1 VSLPPQ
7 SEPLPRPSVPRAI
20 RLGVW
25 SGYLNLG
32 ITWAIQLVMV
42 PLLLGHLG
50 SETYGLYAALT
61 SVVGYFSLLTFGSS
75 LTVPRYVADHAARGE
90 GEALSRFVST
100 YLVLYVAVA
109 AAGLV
114 LGLAAAPLVRSVLTV
129 PPRLAGAVA
138 PAWRLV
144 VGGWALGLA
153 AGLLQSLLTGL
164 GEVHR
169 ANLAASARTI
179 LNLAFAAAVLSAG
192 GGLDA
197 LLQGFLVAALL
208 SGVGLFV
215 LVRVA
220 HPEIRITPALA
231 GWATLRRS
239 GRPAAYY
246 FLMQIAALVVMGTDN
261 IVISVFLGVGSVTA
275 YAVAFQLYALAV
287 AALWS
292 GVDVLLPFFARW
304 GAQRETDRLRTA
316 FLRAT
321 KYAMAGTVLAAILLA
336 AFGRQVIGWW
346 VGPSLFVGTRVLLV
360 FCAMLL
366 IATPIHSAA
375 LVLAGLG
382 RHRAPAIGGGVEAA
396 LNLGL
401 SILLVRS
408 LGVFGVALGTLLAGA
423 ATNGWVAPRA
433 ACRELGIRVAVYLRT
448 TIVPSL
454 VPALVGGA
462 VAWAA
467 ARWTGTG
474 LAATAIAIAL
484 TAAGYAG
491 AFWMLSLEPDE
502 RTAIRSLVTR

>member
-1 VSLPPQ
+1 VSVPSQ
-7 SEPLPRPSVPRAI
+7 SESRGGVPRAI
-20 RLGVW
+20 RLGVR

-32 ITWAIQLVMV
+32 VTWAIQLVMV
-42 PLLLGHLG
+42 PLLLSRLG

-75 LTVPRYVADHAARGE
+75 LTVPRYVADYAARGE

-100 YLVLYVAVA
+100 YSVLYIGVA
-109 AAGLV
+109 AAGLAA
-114 LGLAAAPLVRSVLTV
+114 GFAAAPLVRALLTV
-129 PPRLAGAVA
+129 PPALAGTVV

-164 GEVHR
+164 GDVHL
-169 ANLAASARTI
+169 ANYAASARTI
-179 LNLAFAAAVLSAG
+179 LNLAFAAVILWAG
-192 GGLDA
+192 GRLDA
-197 LLQGFLVAALL
+197 LLEGLLAAALV
-208 SGVGLFV
+208 SGLGLLV
-215 LVRVA
+215 LVRIA
-220 HPEIRITPALA
+220 HPEVRISPALA
-231 GWATLRRS
+231 RWEVLRRS

-261 IVISVFLGVGSVTA
+261 IVISAFLGVGSVAA

-304 GAQRETDRLRTA
+304 GAQRDADRLHTS
-316 FLRAT
+316 FLGAT

-336 AFGRQVIGWW
+336 GFGRQVIGWW
-346 VGPSLFVGTRVLLV
+346 VGPSLFVGRRVLLT

-382 RHRAPAIGGGVEAA
+382 RHRAPAIGGAVEAA

-401 SILLVRS
+401 SILLVRR

-433 ACRELGIRVAVYLRT
+433 ACRVLGIRGAAYLRAT
-448 TIVPSL
+448 VVPSL
-454 VPALVGGA
+454 LPALAAGVVAWLAAVPAAIAPGTTAIGVLLTTGA
-462 VAWAA
+462 F
-467 ARWTGTG
+467 
-474 LAATAIAIAL
+474 AATFWIVGLPAEDRGAL
-484 TAAGYAG
+484 
-491 AFWMLSLEPDE
+491 
-502 RTAIRSLVTR
+502 RSLVGR

>member
-1 VSLPPQ
+1 VSLPQ
-7 SEPLPRPSVPRAI
+7 QGEPRTSVPRAI

-32 ITWAIQLVMV
+32 VTWAIQLVMV
-42 PLLLGHLG
+42 PLLLSHLG

-90 GEALSRFVST
+90 SEALSRFVST
-100 YLVLYVAVA
+100 YLVLYLAVA
-109 AAGLV
+109 AAGLAA
-114 LGLAAAPLVRSVLTV
+114 GFAAAPLVRGLLTV
-129 PPRLAGAVA
+129 PPALAGAVA

-144 VGGWALGLA
+144 VGAWALGLA

-164 GEVHR
+164 GEVHL

-179 LNLAFAAAVLSAG
+179 VNLAFAAIILWSG
-192 GGLDA
+192 GRLDA

-208 SGVGLFV
+208 SGLGLFV
-215 LVRVA
+215 AVRLA

-231 GWATLRRS
+231 RWEVLRRS

-261 IVISVFLGVGSVTA
+261 IVISIFLGVGSVAA

-304 GAQRETDRLRTA
+304 GAQHDADRLHTS
-316 FLRAT
+316 FLGAT
-321 KYAMAGTVLAAILLA
+321 KYAMAGTLLAAILLA
-336 AFGRQVIGWW
+336 GFGRQVIGWW
-346 VGPSLFVGTRVLLV
+346 VGPQLFVGERVLLV

-382 RHRAPAIGGGVEAA
+382 RHKAPAIGGGIEAA
-396 LNLGL
+396 LNLAL
-401 SILLVRS
+401 SILLVRR

-433 ACRELGIRVAVYLRT
+433 ACRELGIRVSAYLRAT
-448 TIVPSL
+448 VVPSL
-454 VPALVGGA
+454 LPAFVAGA
-462 VAWAA
+462 VVWLLASPA
-467 ARWTGTG
+467 ARPGTTASGIVLATAGFAATFWTFG
-474 LAATAIAIAL
+474 LA
-484 TAAGYAG
+484 
-491 AFWMLSLEPDE
+491 PDE
-502 RTAIRSLVTR
+502 RRAILSLVRR

>member
-1 VSLPPQ
+1 MSLPPQ
-7 SEPLPRPSVPRAI
+7 SEPRTSVPRAI

-42 PLLLGHLG
+42 PLLLSHLG

-75 LTVPRYVADHAARGE
+75 LTVPRFVADHAARGE

-100 YLVLYVAVA
+100 YFVLYLAVAVA
-109 AAGLV
+109 GV
-114 LGLAAAPLVRSVLTV
+114 LLGFAAAPLVRAVLTV
-129 PPRLAGAVA
+129 PPQLAGAVA

-164 GEVHR
+164 GEVHL
-169 ANLAASARTI
+169 ANLAASARTV
-179 LNLAFAAAVLSAG
+179 LNLVFAAAILWAG
-192 GGLDA
+192 GRLDA
-197 LLQGFLVAALL
+197 LLQGLLVAALL

-215 LVRVA
+215 LVRTA

-231 GWATLRRS
+231 GWGTLRRS

-261 IVISVFLGVGSVTA
+261 IVISIFLGVGSVAA

-304 GAQRETDRLRTA
+304 GAQHDADRLRAA

-336 AFGRQVIGWW
+336 AFGRPVIGWW
-346 VGPSLFVGTRVLLV
+346 VGPSLFVGRRVLLV
-360 FCAMLL
+360 FCTMLL

-382 RHRAPAIGGGVEAA
+382 RHKAPAIGGGIEAA
-396 LNLGL
+396 LNLAL
-401 SILLVRS
+401 SILLVRR

-433 ACRELGIRVAVYLRT
+433 ACRELGIRMTAYVRE
-448 TIVPSL
+448 TIVPSFG
-454 VPALVGGA
+454 PALVAG
-462 VAWAA
+462 AA
-467 ARWTGTG
+467 AWLVTGQ
-474 LAATAIAIAL
+474 AASGPGAAAL
-484 TAAGYAG
+484 GIVITAAGFA
-491 AFWMLSLEPDE
+491 ATFWMLSLGPEE
-502 RTAIRSLVTR
+502 RSAIRSLLAR

>member
-1 VSLPPQ
+1 M
-7 SEPLPRPSVPRAI
+7 PRAI

-25 SGYLNLG
+25 SSYLNLG
-32 ITWAIQLVMV
+32 VTWAIQLVMV
-42 PLLLGHLG
+42 PLLLHHLG

-90 GEALSRFVST
+90 GDALSRFVST
-100 YLVLYVAVA
+100 YFVLYVAVA
-109 AAGLV
+109 AAGLAIGIAV
-114 LGLAAAPLVRSVLTV
+114 APLLRWVMVV
-129 PPRLAGAVA
+129 PQPLRDAVA

-164 GEVHR
+164 GEVHL
-169 ANLAASARTI
+169 ANLAASVRTT
-179 LNLAFAAAVLSAG
+179 LNLAFAAAILWAG
-192 GGLDA
+192 GDLDA
-197 LLQGFLVAALL
+197 LLTGLLAAALV
-208 SGVGLFV
+208 SGIGLYV
-215 LVRVA
+215 LVRLA
-220 HPEIRITPALA
+220 HPEIRISPKLA

-261 IVISVFLGVGSVTA
+261 IVISIFLGVGSVAA

-304 GAQRETDRLRTA
+304 GAQQDTERLRGA

-321 KYAMAGTVLAAILLA
+321 KLAVSGTVLAAILLA
-336 AFGRQVIGWW
+336 AYGRLVIGWW
-346 VGPSLFVGTRVLLV
+346 VGPSLFVGQRVLLV

-382 RHRAPAIGGGVEAA
+382 RHRAPAIGGGIEAA
-396 LNLGL
+396 LNLAL
-401 SILLVRS
+401 SIVLVRQ

-423 ATNGWVAPRA
+423 VTNGWVAPRA
-433 ACRELGIRVAVYLRT
+433 ACRELGIEIGTYARAIL
-448 TIVPSL
+448 VPSVL
-454 VPALVGGA
+454 PALAAGA
-462 VAWAA
+462 IAWLWTGQAAHGPPAA
-467 ARWTGTG
+467 AAGIALCVAG
-474 LAATAIAIAL
+474 FAAT
-484 TAAGYAG
+484 
-491 AFWMLSLEPDE
+491 FWLMSLDPTE
-502 RTAIRSLVTR
+502 RREIRSLLAR

>member
-1 VSLPPQ
+1 VSLPPAG
-7 SEPLPRPSVPRAI
+7 EPRTSVPRAI

-32 ITWAIQLVMV
+32 VTWAIQLVMV
-42 PLLLGHLG
+42 PLLLSHLG

-100 YLVLYVAVA
+100 YLVLYLAVA
-109 AAGLV
+109 AAGLAA
-114 LGLAAAPLVRSVLTV
+114 GFAAAPLVRGVLTV
-129 PPRLAGAVA
+129 PPALAGAVA

-164 GEVHR
+164 GEVHL

-179 LNLAFAAAVLSAG
+179 VNLAFAAIILWAG
-192 GGLDA
+192 GRLDA
-197 LLQGFLVAALL
+197 LLQGFLVAALV
-208 SGVGLFV
+208 SGVGLYV
-215 LVRVA
+215 AVRLA

-231 GWATLRRS
+231 RWDVLRRS

-261 IVISVFLGVGSVTA
+261 IVISIFLGVGSVAA

-304 GAQRETDRLRTA
+304 GAQRDADRLHTA
-316 FLRAT
+316 FLSAT
-321 KYAMAGTVLAAILLA
+321 KYAMAGTALSAILMA
-336 AFGRQVIGWW
+336 GFGRQVIGWW
-346 VGPSLFVGTRVLLV
+346 VGPQLFVGERVLLV

-382 RHRAPAIGGGVEAA
+382 RHQAPAIGGGIEAA

-401 SILLVRS
+401 SILLVRR

-433 ACRELGIRVAVYLRT
+433 ACRELGIRVAAYLRAT
-448 TIVPSL
+448 LVPSL
-454 VPALVGGA
+454 LPALVAG
-462 VAWAA
+462 AA
-467 ARWTGTG
+467 AWLLTARAAGPGTT
-474 LAATAIAIAL
+474 AAGIAL
-484 TAAGYAG
+484 TSAGFAVT
-491 AFWMLSLEPDE
+491 FWTLGLTRDE
-502 RTAIRSLVTR
+502 RRTLLTLVKR

>member
-7 SEPLPRPSVPRAI
+7 SEPRTSVPRAI

-42 PLLLGHLG
+42 PLLLSHLG
-50 SETYGLYAALT
+50 RETYGLYAALT

-100 YLVLYVAVA
+100 YLVVYAAVA
-109 AAGLV
+109 AAGLI
-114 LGLAAAPLVRSVLTV
+114 LGIAAAPLVRAVLKV
-129 PPRLAGAVA
+129 PPGLADAVA

-144 VGGWALGLA
+144 VAGWALGLA

-164 GEVHR
+164 GEVHL

-179 LNLAFAAAVLSAG
+179 LNLGFAAAILLAG
-192 GGLDA
+192 GRLDA
-197 LLQGFLVAALL
+197 LLEGFLAAALL

-215 LVRVA
+215 LIRLA
-220 HPEIRITPALA
+220 HPEIRIAPRLA
-231 GWATLRRS
+231 SWATLQRS

-261 IVISVFLGVGSVTA
+261 IVISVFLGVGSVAA

-287 AALWS
+287 SALWS

-304 GAQRETDRLRTA
+304 GARGEAERLQAA

-321 KYAMAGTVLAAILLA
+321 KLSLAGTVLAAVLLA
-336 AFGRQVIGWW
+336 AFGGQVIAWW
-346 VGPSLFVGTRVLLV
+346 VGPSLFVGEPVLLV

-382 RHRAPAIGGGVEAA
+382 RHRAPAIGGGVEAV
-396 LNLGL
+396 LNLVL
-401 SILLVRS
+401 SILLVRT
-408 LGVFGVALGTLLAGA
+408 LGVLGVALGTLLAGA

-433 ACRELGIRVAVYLRT
+433 ACRELNIRGGAYLRAT
-448 TIVPSL
+448 LAPTVL
-454 VPALVGGA
+454 PALVAGTLAWLTAGRGA
-462 VAWAA
+462 GFGPAA
-467 ARWTGTG
+467 AG
-474 LAATAIAIAL
+474 IAL
-484 TAAGYAG
+484 TAAGFVATYW
-491 AFWMLSLEPDE
+491 AFSLTPDE
-502 RTAIRSLVTR
+502 RHAVRSLAAR

>member
-1 VSLPPQ
+1 MSVPPQ
-7 SEPLPRPSVPRAI
+7 GEPRAGVPRAI

-32 ITWAIQLVMV
+32 VTWAIQLVMV

-50 SETYGLYAALT
+50 GETYGLYAALT

-100 YLVLYVAVA
+100 YLMLYLAVA
-109 AAGLV
+109 LAGLAAGF
-114 LGLAAAPLVRSVLTV
+114 AAAPLVRALIRV
-129 PPRLAGAVA
+129 PAGLAAEVA

-164 GEVHR
+164 GEVHL
-169 ANLAASARTI
+169 ANLAASARTV
-179 LNLAFAAAVLSAG
+179 LNLAFAATVLWLG
-192 GGLDA
+192 GRLDA
-197 LLQGFLVAALL
+197 LLEGFLVAALV
-208 SGVGLFV
+208 SGAGLYV
-215 LVRVA
+215 AVRLA

-231 GWATLRRS
+231 GWDVLRRS

-261 IVISVFLGVGSVTA
+261 IVISAFLGVGSVAA

-304 GAQRETDRLRTA
+304 GAQQESDRLRGA
-316 FLRAT
+316 YLGST

-336 AFGRQVIGWW
+336 AYGRAVIGWW
-346 VGPSLFVGTRVLLV
+346 VGPSLFVGERVLLV
-360 FCAMLL
+360 FCTMLL
-366 IATPIHSAA
+366 IATPIHGAA

-382 RHRAPAIGGGVEAA
+382 RHRAPAIGGAVEAA
-396 LNLGL
+396 LNLAL
-401 SILLVRS
+401 SILLVRT
-408 LGVFGVALGTLLAGA
+408 LGVLGVALGTLLAGA
-423 ATNGWVAPRA
+423 ATNGWVAPAA
-433 ACRELGIRVAVYLRT
+433 ACRELGIRVGAYLRAT
-448 TIVPSL
+448 LVPSL
-454 VPALVGGA
+454 LPAAVGGA
-462 VAWAA
+462 IAWLAPGRSAAGLGAA
-467 ARWTGTG
+467 AAG
-474 LAATAIAIAL
+474 IAL
-484 TAAGYAG
+484 TAAGFIAT
-491 AFWMLSLEPDE
+491 FWTLGLASDE
-502 RTAIRSLVTR
+502 RRHLRSLVRR